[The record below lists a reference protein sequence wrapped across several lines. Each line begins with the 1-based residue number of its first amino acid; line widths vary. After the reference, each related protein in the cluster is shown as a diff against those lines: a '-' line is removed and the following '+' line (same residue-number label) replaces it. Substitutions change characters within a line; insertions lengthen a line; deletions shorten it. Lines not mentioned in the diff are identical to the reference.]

1 MRKTFIFICLLF
13 VSSSAFAQS
22 LSVFNLDATNFPQM
36 KASFYAFDA
45 NGVQQSPSA
54 SEITVTEDGIARNV
68 IAVTCPPK
76 KNPDPITLGIMVDT
90 YSGIDLAKYGAQKLI
105 DLVSIPPSEAGITMM
120 DHGAFIVQDLTQKTP
135 KLTTAI
141 GKLQS
146 AAGVDLQTMYYAP
159 NAGGIPF
166 VSGRPNKK
174 VLVLISDLHCP
185 TYNLDKAT
193 LFADCASQNI
203 SVYVV
208 LLNTNDYSG
217 YFKDITSNTRG
228 KLFEE
233 ITN

>member
-90 YSGIDLAKYGAQKLI
+90 YSGIDLAKEGAQKLI
-105 DLVSIPPSEAGITMM
+105 NLLSIPPSEAGITMM
-120 DHGAFIVQDLTQKTP
+120 DHGAFIVQDLTQKIAR
-135 KLTTAI
+135 LDTAI
-141 GKLQS
+141 AKLQP
-146 AAGVDLQTMYYAP
+146 APGVDLQTMFYAP
-159 NAGGIPF
+159 NAGGVPF
-166 VSGRPNKK
+166 VGAGKNSKK
-174 VLVLISDLHCP
+174 VLVLITDLHCP
-185 TYNLDKAT
+185 LFNLNKQLLYGDAKN
-193 LFADCASQNI
+193 QNI
-203 SVYVV
+203 SVY
-208 LLNTNDYSG
+208 
-217 YFKDITSNTRG
+217 I
-228 KLFEE
+228 
-233 ITN
+233 I